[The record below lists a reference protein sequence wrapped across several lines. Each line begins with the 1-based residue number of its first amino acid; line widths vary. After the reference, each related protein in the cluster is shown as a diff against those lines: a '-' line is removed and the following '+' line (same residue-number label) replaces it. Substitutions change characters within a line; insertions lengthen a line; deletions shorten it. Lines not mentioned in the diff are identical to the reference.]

1 MMRVAILAVIAT
13 MAPAAVGAQSAA
25 AAGTPIGGLRW
36 VLAMDKRLP
45 QRLLPGCVLITGL
58 SWRESGSTKQHE
70 VLYGTPLSGYDR
82 AKGTWTPDQRTGSV
96 VGSQRALLF
105 DSAAPKKAQGRVFA
119 IDSPGLAFSHG
130 RLYLTGVIRKTRS
143 LTAAA
148 APRQRLAVIARPRL
162 LSGPAHTTGKPPI
175 PNTFLFAVQGDAT
188 ITKAFASALN
198 RARCKGRFAGGRP
211 VRAGLRFGQITTQ
224 LLPRAATGLAGTID
238 IVGGLK
244 LYLQDGSTVDVAPS
258 AGLAPATNKLGDN
271 VLRATL
277 PVGTRTPLTCR
288 VGENCFPDGLLTL
301 PGQLTL
307 SYGGR
312 ATVLAGLTLTYTP
325 LGEGAHVTAF
335 TATLDGAPVTV
346 ANDPEAPNAL
356 SADLLSRVSAAL
368 GTTVETGTIGWVEA
382 SFTAT
387 GPLM

>member
-1 MMRVAILAVIAT
+1 MTRAILAVIAA

-36 VLAMDKRLP
+36 VLALDKRLP
-45 QRLLPGCVLITGL
+45 QRLQPGCVLISGL
-58 SWRESGSTKQHE
+58 AWRESGSTKQHE
-70 VLYGTPLSGYDR
+70 ALYGTPGYDR
-82 AKGTWTPDQRTGSV
+82 AKGTWSQDQRAGSV
-96 VGSQRALLF
+96 AGSSQALLF

-119 IDSPGLAFSHG
+119 IASPGLAFSHG

-143 LTAAA
+143 LTASA
-148 APRQRLAVIARPRL
+148 APRQRLALIARPRL
-162 LSGPAHTTGKPPI
+162 LSGPEQVTGKPPV

-224 LLPRAATGLAGTID
+224 LLPQAATGLAGTID
-238 IVGGLK
+238 IAGGLK

-258 AGLAPATNKLGDN
+258 AGLAAATNKLGDN

-277 PVGTRTPLTCR
+277 PAGTATPLTCR
-288 VGENCFPDGLLTL
+288 LGEGCFPNGLLTL

-312 ATVLAGLTLTYTP
+312 ATVLSGLTLTYAP
-325 LGEGAHVTAF
+325 LGEGAHVTAV
-335 TATLDGAPVTV
+335 TAILDGAPVTV
-346 ANDPEAPNAL
+346 ANDPDAPNAL
-356 SADLLSRVSAAL
+356 SADLLGRVSAAL
-368 GTTVETGTIGWVEA
+368 GTTVETGTIGFVDF
-382 SFTAT
+382 SFTST
-387 GPLM
+387 GPRM